1 LKVWDQGPGKYL
13 HFGNRDLIR
22 NSRWID
28 VLQPLDGLERFA
40 MPSIARRERPF
51 PQVDLIDDQ
60 RVGGGFLIR
69 TVLRTNYIRQAKSH
83 ALGTFAKSVNGI
95 LVSHGRGPRS
105 PITMEFSIIN
115 IRMNTVERGY

>member
-1 LKVWDQGPGKYL
+1 MGCEFSGCQLYIDTEIDLCAIFVSVVIWQAYSSRPGPECFFADCSYSDQVGCSFILKVWDQGPGKYL

-60 RVGGGFLIR
+60 RVGGGFL
-69 TVLRTNYIRQAKSH
+69 
-83 ALGTFAKSVNGI
+83 
-95 LVSHGRGPRS
+95 
-105 PITMEFSIIN
+105 
-115 IRMNTVERGY
+115 